1 MILWCCVVDINDCVL
16 CNIIVGFGLR
26 VDGVFCEIGFDIIVV
41 SEVGVILFLV
51 IFLFDLCVCLG
62 CIVIGY
68 NCFKELV
75 SVEDLYVVGLMV
87 VIFKDVFKLNL
98 L

>member
-51 IFLFDLCVCLG
+51 IFLFFVFVWGVLLLVI
-62 CIVIGY
+62 IVL
-68 NCFKELV
+68 K
-75 SVEDLYVVGLMV
+75 S
-87 VIFKDVFKLNL
+87 
-98 L
+98 